1 MTVAVLRS
9 RQYVTNDTKELTG
22 TVRPTWIDFSIL
34 SSKAVA
40 IFPNLV
46 QAGEYILVSA
56 AFLLSNIF
64 CHVVTSQLK
73 SIFIPNRVV
82 WAEFHVPQQLIRHL
96 QNVSTAVYESFWL
109 CSNII
114 VRWKRA
120 YILAIAHF
128 YARQQELL

>member
-22 TVRPTWIDFSIL
+22 TVRPTWIDFSIF
-34 SSKAVA
+34 SPKAVA

-46 QAGEYILVSA
+46 QAGVHILVSA

-73 SIFIPNRVV
+73 SI
-82 WAEFHVPQQLIRHL
+82 HPQQRRLSRVSCSAAIDTTFAKRSNRSVRIIRL
-96 QNVSTAVYESFWL
+96 YSGCVVT
-109 CSNII
+109 
-114 VRWKRA
+114 
-120 YILAIAHF
+120 
-128 YARQQELL
+128 